1 MLLTKQTSRNEGF
14 TLIFFSLFQCITCI
28 ARCFARSFSTQPSV
42 PDSIDGLFKLLKLC
56 WLGKCL
62 WWTIKFPATPPVSC
76 FSCCAPACQKLSPS
90 SVIADRSQAA
100 VQELTGYWKG
110 FCVTLNT
117 LTVLRN
123 STRIIFVLLDVFWKT
138 SNCTWL
144 LKRSLSSW
152 KCLILTALQKIS
164 TLWSLSC
171 REGRGN
177 KSHPI
182 AEIYVLWLHFY
193 WWSSSSFVL
202 EFVGMSNICK
212 GWHRASTLI
221 FPPTCFLVLSCL
233 FFFYVAQWRST
244 YFEGSDCKEI
254 VCWF

>member
-1 MLLTKQTSRNEGF
+1 MVHRKHRAGTCEIPPESLHAAHQTNFKEWG
-14 TLIFFSLFQCITCI
+14 LYLDFFSLFQCITCI
-28 ARCFARSFSTQPSV
+28 ARCFACSFSTYPSV

-152 KCLILTALQKIS
+152 KCLILTALQSFPLFDHYPAGKGEEINH
-164 TLWSLSC
+164 TPLLRFMYSC
-171 REGRGN
+171 
-177 KSHPI
+177 
-182 AEIYVLWLHFY
+182 
-193 WWSSSSFVL
+193 
-202 EFVGMSNICK
+202 C
-212 GWHRASTLI
+212 I
-221 FPPTCFLVLSCL
+221 FTGGVIFLL
-233 FFFYVAQWRST
+233 FWNL
-244 YFEGSDCKEI
+244 
-254 VCWF
+254 